1 MTMKKSPD
9 ATSMQ
14 LSMRRPSSVSSPRSA
29 LVALSLTLAALALGG
44 APAPSRAQPP
54 APTLER
60 LLAGFASMTGM
71 SARFVEDKQIALLA
85 RPVRSEGELYF
96 TPPGRLMRRVT
107 SPAASAALIEGDT
120 LTFVGNGR
128 REEIPISSNAVV
140 GGFVSSFR
148 HVLAGDRVALER
160 AFTLRFEALGGQ
172 RWRLRLQP
180 RDTDLQRFLTEM
192 ELVGDG
198 ARVETMVMREASGD
212 VTTTTFS
219 DVNTTRRFTDRE
231 SRELF
236 RL

>member
-1 MTMKKSPD
+1 MKKSPE

-14 LSMRRPSSVSSPRSA
+14 LSMRRP
-29 LVALSLTLAALALGG
+29 LLALSLALCCVTLAG
-44 APAPSRAQPP
+44 ASPTSSQAQPA

-71 SARFVEDKQIALLA
+71 SARFVEEKQIALLV
-85 RPVRSEGELYF
+85 RPIRSEGVLYF
-96 TPPGRLMRRVT
+96 TAPGRLMRRVT
-107 SPAASAALIEGDT
+107 SPTVSAALIEGDT
-120 LTFVGNGR
+120 LTFVGDGR

-148 HVLAGDRVALER
+148 HVLAGDRAALER

-172 RWRLRLQP
+172 RWRLRLLP
-180 RDTDLQRFLTEM
+180 RNADLRRFLTEM
-192 ELVGDG
+192 ELVGEG

-212 VTTTTFS
+212 LTTTTFS
-219 DVNTTRRFTDRE
+219 EVDTARRFSAAETRD
-231 SRELF
+231 LF